1 MKHLRGYVFVGE
13 HTQPFEMD
21 VSDSQQAHD
30 MLRKAGVKH
39 YIFLMEREVEEDE

>member
-13 HTQPFEMD
+13 HAQPFEMD

-30 MLRKAGVKH
+30 MLRRAGAKH
-39 YIFLMEREVEEDE
+39 YIFLMEREVKEDE